1 MFLRKGIHFI
11 VMGIKQAISVHTVQ
25 ENPENIKKN
34 KENHG
39 KENNKKIAEDTDNDV
54 QPQKILHAV
63 FTGVRQMN
71 YIPVD
76 EVLIGNGHTEQQSVC
91 VLIAG
96 QQGIGKTAGEKK
108 VGCPENN
115 QKSNGHVIF
124 LLSEIERNTV
134 IFTYIIIV
142 IYRKQKVNL
151 LNRKIFFIHNNSVN
165 ILERK

>member
-1 MFLRKGIHFI
+1 MLLGEGIHFI
-11 VMGIKQAISVHTVQ
+11 VMGIKQAISVHAVQ

-39 KENNKKIAEDTDNDV
+39 KENNKKIAEDTDNGV
-54 QPQKILHAV
+54 QPQKILHVV

-71 YIPVD
+71 HIPVD
-76 EVLIGNGHTEQQSVC
+76 EVLIGNGHAEQQAVC

-96 QQGIGKTAGEKK
+96 QKSIGKTAGE
-108 VGCPENN
+108 
-115 QKSNGHVIF
+115 
-124 LLSEIERNTV
+124 
-134 IFTYIIIV
+134 
-142 IYRKQKVNL
+142 KVNL